1 MTMMTSTSDRAVL
14 EPAVALFHGLADPAR
29 LTILRLLMS
38 GEKKVGQITEHL
50 GLAQSTVSQHLACLR
65 ECDLVAMRPV
75 GRSSLYSLAHPELI
89 DVLLSAERLLDAAGD
104 SVVLCENY
112 GLAAR

>member
-1 MTMMTSTSDRAVL
+1 MTMMTSRSPRVVL

-29 LTILRLLMS
+29 LGILQLLMG
-38 GEKKVGQITEHL
+38 GEKKVAEITEHL

-65 ECDLVAMRPV
+65 ECNLVTVRPV

-89 DVLLSAERLLDAAGD
+89 DMLLSAERLLDAAGD

-112 GLAAR
+112 GPAAR